1 VSELGQ
7 LFEDMQGAIERLQ
20 NQVRRLDIATEAQVL
35 FRRERAEGTVAEGFD
50 PLEMDRYSQL
60 QQLSRS
66 LVESASDLLDIKR
79 TLAEKTRD
87 LETVLIQQSRINSQL
102 QEGLMRSRMV
112 PFSSIL
118 PRLKR
123 VVRQVAGELH
133 KQVEL
138 ELGNIAGEL
147 DRGILERVVAP
158 LEHMLRNA
166 VDHGIESRELRR
178 ERGKPEAGH
187 IAIEV
192 AREGGDVLIVVAD
205 DGGGIDLAAVRAK
218 AIERGLMEPGAEL
231 GDHET
236 LQFILASGFSTAATV
251 TQISGRGVGMDVV
264 SSEIRQMGG
273 SLEIYSEPGRG
284 TRFVVRLPFT
294 VSVSRALLVTV
305 GAEIYALPLNT
316 VEGVVRMRA
325 DELAHYGGADAPPF
339 EYAGQSY
346 RVRSL
351 GAVLFPDEPQD
362 AAGASDTVPVVLVR
376 GGGQALAVQVDRLVG
391 AREIA
396 VKSLGPQF
404 GAVPGLSGATVLGDG
419 SVVVI
424 LDIPA
429 MLRADAAHGGAGYEH
444 APRGAPEKKAERP
457 PLVMVVDD
465 SVTVR
470 KVTTRFL
477 EREGMQVITA
487 KDGADAMAKLQEQVP
502 DVMLLDIEMPHM
514 DGFEVVSK
522 VRLSEQLRHIP
533 IIMITSRT
541 GDKHRERALS
551 LGANAY
557 LGKPYQESVLLE
569 HIHALLQRR
578 EGEAA

>member
-1 VSELGQ
+1 
-7 LFEDMQGAIERLQ
+7 
-20 NQVRRLDIATEAQVL
+20 
-35 FRRERAEGTVAEGFD
+35 
-50 PLEMDRYSQL
+50 
-60 QQLSRS
+60 
-66 LVESASDLLDIKR
+66 
-79 TLAEKTRD
+79 
-87 LETVLIQQSRINSQL
+87 
-102 QEGLMRSRMV
+102 
-112 PFSSIL
+112 
-118 PRLKR
+118 
-123 VVRQVAGELH
+123 
-133 KQVEL
+133 
-138 ELGNIAGEL
+138 
-147 DRGILERVVAP
+147 
-158 LEHMLRNA
+158 
-166 VDHGIESRELRR
+166 
-178 ERGKPEAGH
+178 
-187 IAIEV
+187 
-192 AREGGDVLIVVAD
+192 
-205 DGGGIDLAAVRAK
+205 
-218 AIERGLMEPGAEL
+218 
-231 GDHET
+231 
-236 LQFILASGFSTAATV
+236 
-251 TQISGRGVGMDVV
+251 VGMDVV

-273 SLEIYSEPGRG
+273 SLEIHSEPGQG

-305 GAEIYALPLNT
+305 GPEIYALPLNS

-325 DELAHYGGADAPPF
+325 DELRHYAGPDAAPF

-346 RVRSL
+346 QVRYL
-351 GAVLFPDEPQD
+351 GAVLYPDEQPD
-362 AAGASDTVPVVLVR
+362 PGSLADTVPVVLVR

-429 MLRADAAHGGAGYEH
+429 MLRADAAHGATGYEH
-444 APRGAPEKKAERP
+444 VPRGAQEHKAERP

-551 LGANAY
+551 LGANMY

-569 HIHALLQRR
+569 HIHALLER
-578 EGEAA
+578 EGAPR